1 MRHYRCA
8 LVTGGT
14 QGIGAA
20 FARCLP
26 RDTGLLLVARREEEL
41 DAMKGELAAP
51 GRTVETLRAD
61 LTGDEGRQAVL
72 QAADRLEID
81 LLINNAGTAAFGR
94 VLDNDPARERQ
105 TVELNVVA
113 VSILTRGLLPGMIER
128 ARLEG
133 RRAGLILVSSTTAF
147 QPVPMLATYAATKSF
162 VLAYGE
168 ALAEE
173 LRGEPVDV
181 LVLCPGAT
189 RTGFGRQSG
198 FRVGR
203 LPGAEDPRTVA
214 RAALAA
220 LGRSTVHVRGIG
232 QRTALAPFLM
242 GRRLAAGG
250 LGMLMGIASRSGW
263 LNNDRQG

>member
-1 MRHYRCA
+1 MRHYKCA

-14 QGIGAA
+14 HGIGAA

-26 RDTGLLLVARREEEL
+26 QDTGLLLVARHDDEL
-41 DAMKGELAAP
+41 DAMKGELDAP
-51 GRTVETLRAD
+51 GRTVETLNAD
-61 LTGDEGRQAVL
+61 LTRDDGRQAV
-72 QAADRLEID
+72 QEAAERLEID
-81 LLINNAGTAAFGR
+81 LLINNAGTGAFGR
-94 VLDNDPARERQ
+94 VLDNDPDHERK

-113 VSILTRGLLPGMIER
+113 VSVLTRGLLPGMIER
-128 ARLEG
+128 ARLER

-162 VLAYGE
+162 ILAYGE

-173 LRGEPVDV
+173 LRGQPVDV

-198 FRVGR
+198 LQVGR
-203 LPGAEDPRTVA
+203 LPGAEDPRSVA
-214 RAALAA
+214 RGALAA
-220 LGRSTVHVRGIG
+220 LGRNTVHVRGVG
-232 QRTALAPFLM
+232 QRAALAPFLM
-242 GRRLAAGG
+242 GRRFATSG

-263 LNNDRQG
+263 LNDRQG

>member
-1 MRHYRCA
+1 MHPYRCA

-14 QGIGAA
+14 RGIGAA

-26 RDTGLLLVARREEEL
+26 LDTGLLLVARHEDGLE
-41 DAMKGELAAP
+41 AMRDELAAP

-61 LTGDEGRQAVL
+61 LTEDEGRQAVL

-81 LLINNAGTAAFGR
+81 LLINNAGTGAFGR
-94 VLDNDPARERQ
+94 VIDNDPAQERR

-113 VSILTRGLLPGMIER
+113 VSILTRGLLPGMIGR

-147 QPVPMLATYAATKSF
+147 QPVPMLAAYTASKSF

-173 LRGEPVDV
+173 LRGDPIDV

-189 RTGFGRQSG
+189 RTGFGHETG
-198 FRVGR
+198 FRADR
-203 LPGAEDPRTVA
+203 LPGAEDPGTVA
-214 RAALAA
+214 RAALSA

-232 QRTALAPFLM
+232 RRAALTPVLM

-250 LGMLMGIASRSGW
+250 LGVLMGIAGRSRW
-263 LNNDRQG
+263 LNDRRG